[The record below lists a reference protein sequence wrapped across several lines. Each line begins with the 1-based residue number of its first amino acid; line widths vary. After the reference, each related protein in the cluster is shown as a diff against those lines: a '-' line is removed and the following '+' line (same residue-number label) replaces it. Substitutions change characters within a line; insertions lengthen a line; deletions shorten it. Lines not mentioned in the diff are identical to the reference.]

1 MPSTRAS
8 DIPRQPADM
17 NAPFFDIPE
26 VAWLLKVSVRTVRR
40 RIAAGYPHSQAEEN
54 GTVLVSRED
63 LAYYYEARR
72 VAAPAFNRGRSK
84 QRSTRKALEP
94 AA

>member
-1 MPSTRAS
+1 MASTRAS
-8 DIPRQPADM
+8 DVPRQPADM

-54 GTVLVSRED
+54 GNVLVSRED
-63 LAYYYEARR
+63 LAYYYEATR
-72 VAAPAFNRGRSK
+72 VAAPAFNRR
-84 QRSTRKALEP
+84 RPARKALES